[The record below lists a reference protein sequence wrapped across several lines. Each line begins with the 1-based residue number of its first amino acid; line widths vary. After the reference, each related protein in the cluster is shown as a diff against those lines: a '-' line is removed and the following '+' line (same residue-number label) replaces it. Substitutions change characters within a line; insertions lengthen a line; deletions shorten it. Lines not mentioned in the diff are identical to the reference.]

1 MERGGYGQ
9 VQPLYSVE
17 APNPMDQKPAKTI
30 LLVEDD
36 VTTLLVLR
44 RMLERLG
51 YRVLIAEDGA
61 KALKV
66 YEEHGDK
73 IDLLL
78 TDVVMPGLS
87 GPKLA
92 ERVRLSRP
100 QIPVLFISGFVD
112 QGSAVGDMLTGAAFL
127 SKPIAEDRLA
137 KKIGELVTSQ
147 LGA

>member
-1 MERGGYGQ
+1 
-9 VQPLYSVE
+9 
-17 APNPMDQKPAKTI
+17 MDQKPAKTI

-51 YRVLIAEDGA
+51 YTVLIAEDGA

-66 YEEHGDK
+66 YEQHGDR

-87 GPKLA
+87 GPRLA
-92 ERVRLSRP
+92 ERLRVSRP

-112 QGSAVGDMLTGAAFL
+112 QGTAVGDMLTGAAFL

-137 KKIGELVTSQ
+137 KKIGELVAAQ
-147 LGA
+147 IGG